1 MPTNI
6 WKWLG
11 TPDLMPST
19 ISLRAYDG
27 HPSQPQGLY
36 QNVPIKL
43 VGKMVLIDVEVMDA
57 QLN

>member
-1 MPTNI
+1 
-6 WKWLG
+6 
-11 TPDLMPST
+11 MPST